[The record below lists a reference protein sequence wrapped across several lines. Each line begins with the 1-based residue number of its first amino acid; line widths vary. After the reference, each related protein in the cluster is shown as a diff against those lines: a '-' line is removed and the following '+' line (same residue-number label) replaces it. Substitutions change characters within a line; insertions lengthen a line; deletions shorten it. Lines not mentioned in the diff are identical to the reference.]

1 MRRSA
6 EDNTPAVDVRQLVR
20 LIRSPDPCLQ
30 ASATAAIQHFSYKN
44 TMIKDGLRRAGAL
57 PPLVRLLYSD
67 QPQVLLGATGA
78 LRNLTYGGDPKTC
91 MDFEELGGICAL
103 ACLVDTQ
110 QTLENAPDPHPAATE
125 MINMVLENSSAIL
138 CNLSLLEA
146 LRRPLLRDAV
156 LPTLVE
162 AVLEPVASTSFN
174 SFRSHSE
181 RIQGRLCYNNV
192 FFRNIC
198 AVIRNIS
205 SSVDANNRRLL
216 RACPGLLSAVLTVL
230 KVAVA
235 SGQVN
240 SMTVENC
247 VTTVRNLCFA
257 LPEVSDPGYCLR
269 KRARLTTTAMETS
282 CHQKRQI
289 LRFKGVG
296 SREMQAPVESSSV
309 SLSAHISNLP
319 EALLWHRN
327 TVACLI
333 SILRQTSNPVAIEA
347 ALGALQNLSA
357 GEWQPSAQVRRE
369 VRVLCGL
376 PLLVELLHA
385 PVCAIVS
392 SAAGALRNLAVEP
405 ETRDLLGR
413 HALPVIVDSLPSAM
427 EGPSTATPLPEACRP
442 ADYAIRLSPRRVV
455 PLLLLCLSILR
466 GQLAFAQR
474 FVELGGVNRCQYI
487 ALVDYTNITCL
498 ESDEICNDP
507 CHMARHVLCLLWKMK
522 KLRPVFKIHGWT
534 KADFHPKV
542 PEWTTQPTSTV
553 RTMKRGRDTIG
564 QVSPQGADIPQY
576 AYPFQ
581 TVPEDN
587 RRGRST
593 AASTKAPQQGAVPLR
608 VRNVKPDRFLNPQQA
623 STPKLRQ
630 IEERL
635 LTSKAAC
642 NMQFESIK
650 KVRER

>member
-1 MRRSA
+1 MYPPGMRRSA
-6 EDNTPAVDVRQLVR
+6 EDNTPAVDVRQL
-20 LIRSPDPCLQ
+20 

-44 TMIKDGLRRAGAL
+44 TKIKDGLRKAGAL

-78 LRNLTYGGDPKTC
+78 LRNLTYGGDQKTC

-103 ACLVDTQ
+103 AWLVDTQ
-110 QTLENAPDPHPAATE
+110 QTLENAPNLPPAATE
-125 MINMVLENSSAIL
+125 MINMVLENASATL

-146 LRRPLLRDAV
+146 LRQPLLTDAV

-174 SFRSHSE
+174 SFRSHSG
-181 RIQGRLCYNNV
+181 RTQGSFYYNSV

-198 AVIRNIS
+198 ALLRNIS

-216 RACPGLLSAVLTVL
+216 RACPGLLSALLTVL

-257 LPEVSDPGYCLR
+257 LPEISDPGYCFR
-269 KRARLTTTAMETS
+269 KRARLTTIAMETP

-289 LRFKGVG
+289 LRCRGVG
-296 SREMQAPVESSSV
+296 SREIQAPVASSV
-309 SLSAHISNLP
+309 SLSSNISNLP

-333 SILRQTSNPVAIEA
+333 SILRQTSNPFAIEA
-347 ALGALQNLSA
+347 AIGALQNLSA
-357 GEWQPSAQVRRE
+357 GEWEPSAQVRRE

-392 SAAGALRNLAVEP
+392 SAASALRNLAFEP

-413 HALPVIVDSLPSAM
+413 HALPVIVDSLPSAV
-427 EGPSTATPLPEACRP
+427 EGPSTATPLPESCRV
-442 ADYAIRLSPRRVV
+442 AEYAIRLSPRRVV
-455 PLLLLCLSILR
+455 PLLLLCLTILR
-466 GQLAFAQR
+466 GQLVFAQR

-487 ALVDYTNITCL
+487 ASVDYTNITCL

-507 CHMARHVLCLLWKMK
+507 CHMARHVLCLLWRMK
-522 KLRPVFKIHGWT
+522 KLRPIFKIHGWT

-542 PEWTTQPTSTV
+542 PEWTNQPTSTA
-553 RTMKRGRDTIG
+553 RTMKRGHDTKG
-564 QVSPQGADIPQY
+564 RVSSQDADISQY

-581 TVPEDN
+581 TVSEDN

-593 AASTKAPQQGAVPLR
+593 AASTKAHQPGAVPLR
-608 VRNVKPDRFLNPQQA
+608 VRNVKPDRSLNPQQA
-623 STPKLRQ
+623 STPILRQ
-630 IEERL
+630 IEEKL
-635 LTSKAAC
+635 LTPRAAC
-642 NMQFESIK
+642 NMQCESIK